1 MKYTVRFSCGHVEA
15 KVLFGKGADR
25 DRTIQHWQDHG
36 VCTDCYRQAQVSQE
50 QKSSS
55 EMGLPTLTGSEK
67 QVTWATKLRLE
78 MISERQQ
85 DILALGIRASNEKGI
100 RARLAEIGK
109 DALLTEVAAKF
120 EGDKRDHAV
129 DFYCK
134 AIVAIKKLDEAKTQP
149 SAKWFIENR
158 QER

>member
-1 MKYTVRFSCGHVEA
+1 MKYTVRFSCGHVEV
-15 KVLFGKGADR
+15 KVLFGKGVDR
-25 DRTIQHWQDHG
+25 ERTIQHWQDHG
-36 VCTDCYRQAQVSQE
+36 VCTDCFRQKQVVQE
-50 QKSSS
+50 LKNSS
-55 EMGLPTLTGSEK
+55 EMGLPILVGTEK
-67 QVTWATKLRLE
+67 QVAWAAKLRLD
-78 MISERQQ
+78 MISTRQQ

-109 DALLTEVAAKF
+109 DALLAEVAAKF

-134 AIVAIKKLDEAKTQP
+134 AVIAIKKVDEAKTQT